1 MYDLLKYKTSLQ
13 QKAKDMLEK
22 SDSAHLNF
30 TTTSRVKIRRS
41 KTRKDR
47 SKKRLRYLRK
57 KRAALRAALRA
68 AFKEVDRNNTGSI
81 GNRGLKRLL
90 ESLGDGDKL
99 TDDGI
104 IAVLGEAPD
113 RITFN
118 EFKALYEQRK
128 KEEARGKQNEDD
140 GSEVNPTPSGG
151 GTEKVTKNEV
161 TFTSEHV
168 FSRKD
173 KKPLSLLPGC
183 TLDPHHVGIEGFRN
197 MFEFRRKILKEEV
210 FNNMT
215 VAKAE
220 KLSDEEK
227 LKFRREFFSS
237 KYTTGKS
244 SKIRKLLDDKQ
255 FDLNFK
261 TDGVWMS
268 LQFGTKREGG
278 GGGGRVKGGHK
289 AEKIDMDS
297 ENKPK
302 KPGEHDVVIGI
313 DPGKNDMA
321 TAAVMPTRLGGKM
334 EVVQLST
341 RQHIHESKRYYHQG
355 KSRRELQG
363 YDTGSFE
370 KEKNEK
376 EKEGEKEGGEKKEKN
391 EKEKEGEKEGGG
403 ENKKAKKKE
412 GRGKNKNEKKEEGA
426 KLFEMMQ
433 KNPGSR
439 SYTHEGVLEY
449 TKYL

>member
-13 QKAKDMLEK
+13 EKAKDMLEK
-22 SDSAHLNF
+22 SHSAHLNF
-30 TTTSRVKIRRS
+30 TITTTSRVKFRRS
-41 KTRKDR
+41 ETRKDR

-57 KRAALRAALRA
+57 KRAALRAA
-68 AFKEVDRNNTGSI
+68 FKEVDEDNTGSI

-99 TDDGI
+99 TDDGN

-113 RITFN
+113 QITFN
-118 EFKALYEQRK
+118 KFKALYEQRK

-173 KKPLSLLPGC
+173 KKPLSLLPGS
-183 TLDPHHVGIEGFRN
+183 TLAPHHVGIEGFRN
-197 MFEFRRKILKEEV
+197 MFEFRRKILQEKKV
-210 FNNMT
+210 INMT
-215 VAKAE
+215 YKEAQKM
-220 KLSDEEK
+220 SDEEK
-227 LKFRREFFSS
+227 LNFRLEFFS

-278 GGGGRVKGGHK
+278 GGGRRVKGGHK

-302 KPGEHDVVIGI
+302 KPGKHDVVIGI

-341 RQHIHESKRYYHQG
+341 RQHIHESKRYDHQG

-370 KEKNEK
+370 KEKDEK
-376 EKEGEKEGGEKKEKN
+376 EKEGEKE
-391 EKEKEGEKEGGG
+391 GG

-412 GRGKNKNEKKEEGA
+412 GRGKNKNEKKEEGEKEGGEKNKKAKKKEKKEA
-426 KLFEMMQ
+426 KLFKMMQ

>member
-1 MYDLLKYKTSLQ
+1 MTY
-13 QKAKDMLEK
+13 
-22 SDSAHLNF
+22 
-30 TTTSRVKIRRS
+30 
-41 KTRKDR
+41 
-47 SKKRLRYLRK
+47 
-57 KRAALRAALRA
+57 
-68 AFKEVDRNNTGSI
+68 KEVAKMS
-81 GNRGLKRLL
+81 
-90 ESLGDGDKL
+90 
-99 TDDGI
+99 DD
-104 IAVLGEAPD
+104 A
-113 RITFN
+113 
-118 EFKALYEQRK
+118 
-128 KEEARGKQNEDD
+128 
-140 GSEVNPTPSGG
+140 
-151 GTEKVTKNEV
+151 
-161 TFTSEHV
+161 
-168 FSRKD
+168 
-173 KKPLSLLPGC
+173 
-183 TLDPHHVGIEGFRN
+183 
-197 MFEFRRKILKEEV
+197 
-210 FNNMT
+210 
-215 VAKAE
+215 
-220 KLSDEEK
+220 K
-227 LKFRREFFSS
+227 LKFRLEFFS
-237 KYTTGKS
+237 KYTTARS
-244 SKIRKLLDDKQ
+244 SKIRKLLDDEQ

-268 LQFGTKREGG
+268 LQFGTKWEGG
-278 GGGGRVKGGHK
+278 VGEGRVKGGHK

-302 KPGEHDVVIGI
+302 KPGEHDGVVGI

-321 TAAVMPTRLGGKM
+321 TAVVMPTCLGGKM

-391 EKEKEGEKEGGG
+391 EKEKAKKKEGGG

-412 GRGKNKNEKKEEGA
+412 GGEKNKKAKKKEKKEA

-449 TKYL
+449 TKYLLADNLADMVLDCKMKGRWRNRRGYVAARRDAR

>member
-1 MYDLLKYKTSLQ
+1 MTY
-13 QKAKDMLEK
+13 
-22 SDSAHLNF
+22 
-30 TTTSRVKIRRS
+30 
-41 KTRKDR
+41 
-47 SKKRLRYLRK
+47 
-57 KRAALRAALRA
+57 
-68 AFKEVDRNNTGSI
+68 KEV
-81 GNRGLKRLL
+81 
-90 ESLGDGDKL
+90 
-99 TDDGI
+99 
-104 IAVLGEAPD
+104 
-113 RITFN
+113 
-118 EFKALYEQRK
+118 
-128 KEEARGKQNEDD
+128 
-140 GSEVNPTPSGG
+140 
-151 GTEKVTKNEV
+151 
-161 TFTSEHV
+161 
-168 FSRKD
+168 
-173 KKPLSLLPGC
+173 
-183 TLDPHHVGIEGFRN
+183 
-197 MFEFRRKILKEEV
+197 
-210 FNNMT
+210 
-215 VAKAE
+215 AKM
-220 KLSDEEK
+220 SDEEK
-227 LKFRREFFSS
+227 LKFRREFFS
-237 KYTTGKS
+237 KYTTGRS
-244 SKIRKLLDDKQ
+244 SKIRKLLDDEQ

-278 GGGGRVKGGHK
+278 GGGRRVKGGHK

-321 TAAVMPTRLGGKM
+321 TAAVMPTCLGGKM

-370 KEKNEK
+370 KEKDEK

-412 GRGKNKNEKKEEGA
+412 GRGKNKNEKKEEGEKEGGEKNKKAKKKEKKEA

-449 TKYL
+449 TKYLLADNLADMVLDCKMKGRWRNRRGYVAARRDAR